1 MDHAMVGT
9 VFSVVQTR
17 PGACAP
23 APSLLLSRGSRV
35 RRALV
40 VVPFVPFLRLLDRLR
55 G

>member
-23 APSLLLSRGSRV
+23 APSIWVDCAAKSRADVKESTSSS
-35 RRALV
+35 L
-40 VVPFVPFLRLLDRLR
+40 
-55 G
+55 